1 LRFQAQRG
9 THDVL
14 PAEAPKWRFV
24 EEAWRRVCGLYGY
37 EEIRTPI
44 FEDFELFART
54 SGETSDIVSKE
65 MYDFTDKGGRHI
77 ALRPEGT
84 APVVRAYLEH
94 SLAAAGGAV
103 KLFYIGPMFRY
114 GRPQKGRMRQLH
126 QTGLECLGPATPEA
140 DAEVIEVTVRFYE
153 SIGLVGLAVLVNS
166 IGRREAR
173 ARFCEAVLAHLAGWL
188 SDQPEDAR
196 QRAEKNPMRLLDS
209 KDPDLQ
215 AALKGAP
222 TISEFLEPESREHF
236 DRLCGLL
243 DEAGIRYS
251 LDPGIVRGLDYY
263 TDTVFEVQSEALG
276 AQSSLCGGG
285 RYDGL
290 VAELGGPPTPAVGVG
305 IGIERALIAME
316 AAGTW
321 PPAERV
327 KAFLVAATDSARG
340 PLRSLARELRF
351 AGVACLAD
359 LEGRGLKAQ
368 FKQADRSG
376 ASWALIL
383 GEDEMADGTVAVKD
397 LQSGHQES
405 LPRADAIAR
414 VVGR

>member
-1 LRFQAQRG
+1 MKFQAQRG

-14 PAEAPKWRFV
+14 PVDAPKWRFV
-24 EEAWRRVCGLYGY
+24 EETWRRVCGLYGY

-94 SLAAAGGAV
+94 SLASAGGPV

-153 SIGLVGLAVLVNS
+153 AIGLEGLTVLVNS
-166 IGRREAR
+166 IGRQEAR
-173 ARFCEAVLAHLAGWL
+173 ARFGEAVLRQLAGWL
-188 SDQPEDAR
+188 ADQPPEAR
-196 QRAEKNPMRLLDS
+196 ERAEKNPMRLLDS
-209 KDPDLQ
+209 KDPDVK
-215 AALKGAP
+215 AALEGAP
-222 TISEFLEPESREHF
+222 TIGEFLEPESREHF

-243 DEAGIRYS
+243 DEAGIRYR

-263 TDTVFEVQSEALG
+263 TDTVFEVQSDALG

-290 VAELGGPPTPAVGVG
+290 VAELGGPSTPAVGVG

-316 AAGTW
+316 AAEAW
-321 PPAERV
+321 PTSGRV
-327 KAFLVAATDSARG
+327 GAYLVAATDSARV
-340 PLRSLARELRF
+340 PLRSLARELRS
-351 AGVACLAD
+351 AGVSCLAD
-359 LEGRGLKAQ
+359 LDGRGLKAQ

-376 ASWALIL
+376 ACWALIL
-383 GEDEMADGTVAVKD
+383 GEDEMAGGTVTVKN
-397 LQSGHQES
+397 LESGQQES
-405 LPRADAIAR
+405 LPRAEAVAR
-414 VVGR
+414 VVG